1 MKRTH
6 QQSSWGSSEHNEPV
20 IHNVSTDQSSIESTN
35 DSIQLDTLME
45 TGFSREEAIRLSHLR
60 NHLYDNVE
68 VRQRLGHDNRLQ
80 FARWL
85 FEHGEMHENL
95 DTEPDQAQ
103 NLNDFPSTGTD

>member
-20 IHNVSTDQSSIESTN
+20 LHNVSTDQASIESTN
-35 DSIQLDTLME
+35 DSIQLDVLME
-45 TGFSREEAIRLSHLR
+45 TGFSRQEAIRLSHLHK
-60 NHLYDNVE
+60 HLYENVE
-68 VRQRLGHDNRLQ
+68 VRQRLSQDNRLL

-95 DTEPDQAQ
+95 DTEHDQAQ
-103 NLNDFPSTGTD
+103 NLD